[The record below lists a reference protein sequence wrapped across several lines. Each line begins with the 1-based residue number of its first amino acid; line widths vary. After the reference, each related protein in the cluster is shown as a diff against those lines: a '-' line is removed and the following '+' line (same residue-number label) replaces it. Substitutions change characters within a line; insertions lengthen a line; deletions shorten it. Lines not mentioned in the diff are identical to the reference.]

1 MDEKTSITVRIYG
14 NDYTFAGSESEEY
27 IQRVCLYVDKKMR
40 ETGKMSPAM
49 PITTNAILTAVN
61 IADELFK
68 SKALLEESLND
79 LKKYK
84 EESFNFKN
92 RNAAL
97 KKENEFLKEEIQSM
111 KIELAKNGKL

>member
-40 ETGKMSPAM
+40 ETGKASPAM
-49 PITTNAILTAVN
+49 PMVTNAILTAVN
-61 IADELFK
+61 ISDEFFK
-68 SKALLEESLND
+68 SKTLLEETLGD

-84 EESFNFKN
+84 EESFNLKN
-92 RNAAL
+92 ANNAL
-97 KKENEFLKEEIQSM
+97 KKENAFLKDEIQSL
-111 KIELAKNGKL
+111 KIELAKNGKI